1 MTKPNE
7 TDHAGPASFSTDGL
21 GGWCGRCGKRMGGV
35 HTCTPNP
42 VIASLREELRAAD
55 DLRERMVDILR
66 RTAVAL
72 KGTEAPLH
80 SHGWHDLPEVAEQM
94 AANSQRLRQVMFDA
108 WEDTDWLLIANEVH
122 DMKTP
127 NSNSAPPTVG

>member
-1 MTKPNE
+1 MIPE
-7 TDHAGPASFSTDGL
+7 DLIADLRS
-21 GGWCGRCGKRMGGV
+21 RI
-35 HTCTPNP
+35 NP
-42 VIASLREELRAAD
+42 VYSAQLGTESYERRLCAEALESMVEELRAAD
-55 DLRERMVDILR
+55 NLCERMADILR

-72 KGTEAPLH
+72 KGSEAPLH

-94 AANSQRLRQVMFDA
+94 AANVQRLRKVMFDA

-127 NSNSAPPTVG
+127 NAE